1 MDNSMAQEKIMDSLR
16 IYGHSCGHPGLRQAL
31 LRCSDAA
38 LPHDGLGR
46 TCRLQG
52 APGLL

>member
-1 MDNSMAQEKIMDSLR
+1 MAQEKIMDFLR
-16 IYGHSCGHPGLRQAL
+16 IYGHSRANRGLPQAL

-38 LPHDGLGR
+38 PPNAPLGEPH
-46 TCRLQG
+46 RLHG